1 MSGDGPGV
9 YHRVGS
15 LQALRAGTPTKA
27 RIDGQAIAV
36 FMLGDDVVAT
46 NGKCPH
52 AGGPLYQGEID
63 GTILTCPWHG
73 WTYDLRT
80 GACDEDPS
88 LNLERY
94 KVRVDGDDIMVL
106 L

>member
-1 MSGDGPGV
+1 MNNWIRIAEYAHEIPFNPNGI
-9 YHRVGS
+9 
-15 LQALRAGTPTKA
+15 AEIKAAGKTICIA
-27 RIDGQAIAV
+27 RFQETLFAFAH
-36 FMLGDDVVAT
+36 
-46 NGKCPH
+46 KCPH
-52 AGGPLYQGEID
+52 AGGPLHQGEIE

-88 LNLERY
+88 LNLARY
-94 KVRVDGDDIMVL
+94 PVRLDGDDIMVL

>member
-1 MSGDGPGV
+1 MSGV
-9 YHRVGS
+9 YTRVGS
-15 LQALRAGTPTKA
+15 LAALRAGTPTKA
-27 RIDGQAIAV
+27 KIGDTPVAV
-36 FMLGDDVVAT
+36 FALGDDVVAT

-52 AGGPLYQGEID
+52 AGGPLHQGEIE

-88 LNLERY
+88 LNLARY
-94 KVRVDGDDIMVL
+94 PVCLDGDDIMVL